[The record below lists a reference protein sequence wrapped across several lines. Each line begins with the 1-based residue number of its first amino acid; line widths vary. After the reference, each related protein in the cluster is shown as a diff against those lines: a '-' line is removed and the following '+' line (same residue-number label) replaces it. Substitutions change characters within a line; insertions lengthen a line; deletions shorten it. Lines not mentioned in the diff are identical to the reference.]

1 MKTHYD
7 LIGIQPAAAADEVK
21 RAFRREIARYHPD
34 KVQHLGTEF
43 QEIAA
48 TRAAALTEAYRVLM
62 DAGLR
67 QRYDAGLVQG
77 RAVHQQPGEST
88 AKRATVTADGT
99 TGTATPPSE
108 TRTSKEQADAIG
120 FVRRVV
126 SARLKDAV
134 ATAGGAMLTAPGFDW
149 VFLLKGARALFR
161 KPEPS
166 VRVAVRIV
174 PIVDAAA
181 VEHVW
186 AAAGRLA
193 AEDETLCLMILG
205 SGMAPARELSAAVSD
220 LRKKTRRAVPVVIPV
235 DVRDWEALFPPE
247 TPPTVRLMLERLRQG
262 D

>member
-7 LIGIQPAAAADEVK
+7 LIGIQPAAEADEVK

-34 KVQHLGTEF
+34 KVQHLGAEF

-62 DAGLR
+62 DSQLR
-67 QRYDAGLVQG
+67 ERYDAGLQQLVAPVEPPAM
-77 RAVHQQPGEST
+77 RSRDNSDAVT
-88 AKRATVTADGT
+88 
-99 TGTATPPSE
+99 
-108 TRTSKEQADAIG
+108 

-126 SARLKDAV
+126 SARLTDAV
-134 ATAGGAMLTAPGFDW
+134 LSSGGTMVKAPGFDW
-149 VFLLKGARALFR
+149 AFVFKGARSLFR

-181 VEHVW
+181 LNDAW
-186 AAAGRLA
+186 PAAVRLG
-193 AEDETLCLMILG
+193 AEDETLCLMLLG
-205 SGMAPARELSAAVSD
+205 SGMAPARDLSLAVTEL
-220 LRKKTRRAVPVVIPV
+220 RRKTRRAAPVVIPV
-235 DVRDWEALFPPE
+235 DVRDWEALLPTE
-247 TPPTVRLMLERLRQG
+247 TPASVRVLLDRLRSR